1 MTRGEG
7 KLIVASSR
15 RRRTAVVGVRGAL
28 VGGVLLSGAL
38 AAVAGPVGAVLPPF
52 ECVRRPSTASEGT
65 PNAGLLGALG
75 VLRRSPTAADV
86 LPAKYALLPGLG
98 EGVYVKYVRFA
109 QTVAGTSYYLIP
121 VTKGCSSLG
130 EEVVLETKGPGEFG
144 SISGNTL
151 TQIEHGKR
159 LGTVGK
165 ASSTASGV
173 VPDKVARV
181 VLIYARSPYRHRV
194 IKVSA
199 KVVNNVF
206 VAAVPLGPGLADQP
220 SKIVWRTAHGAA
232 IHTFTWK
239 P

>member
-1 MTRGEG
+1 
-7 KLIVASSR
+7 
-15 RRRTAVVGVRGAL
+15 VVGVRRGL
-28 VGGVLLSGAL
+28 VGTVLLSGAL
-38 AAVAGPVGAVLPPF
+38 AAAASPVGAVSSPSL
-52 ECVRRPSTASEGT
+52 ECVQRPSTASEGT
-65 PNAGLLGALG
+65 PSAELLGALG
-75 VLRRSPTAADV
+75 VLRRSPTAADA
-86 LPAKYALLPGLG
+86 LPPKYALLPGLG